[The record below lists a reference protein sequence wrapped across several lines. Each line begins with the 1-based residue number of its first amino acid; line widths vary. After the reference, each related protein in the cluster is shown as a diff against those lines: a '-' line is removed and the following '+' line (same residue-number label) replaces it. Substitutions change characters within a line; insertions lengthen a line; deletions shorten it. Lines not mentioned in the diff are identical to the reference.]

1 MAERITGASPVAG
14 RTAPGTGGSGPGREA
29 PATIDALLHPIA
41 AELLA
46 GAGREVDD
54 VDVEQVVDAG
64 AVMVAAGRGDEVLA
78 AVREAGRELGAAAS
92 LQLPAS
98 AHEPIDWAPFGTV
111 IPILSGSPGAGASCV
126 AAALADALQLAA
138 RCVLLVDAADPARSG
153 LAGAA
158 SAEGPWTSRV
168 SAHTAIRFSWRDQ
181 ALLAR
186 VESDLPA
193 ITPGLVPPPPEWLPR
208 VDPLHVT
215 VVDIGHDGWRTTAN
229 PLLGA
234 GGWLRNGTPA
244 PRPVM
249 VVRATR
255 PSLRHAEQVL
265 ARLDPWVDNGIAVPP
280 VQLAV
285 VGAKKWP
292 SGVAG
297 AAGRRLDGLL
307 EEAVFIPHEQG
318 LEIGGITDELLPDK
332 VLDSVPPLLTGL
344 GLLPQSTSSRK
355 ARR

>member
-1 MAERITGASPVAG
+1 M
-14 RTAPGTGGSGPGREA
+14 
-29 PATIDALLHPIA
+29 HPIA

-46 GAGREVDD
+46 GAEREVDD
-54 VDVEQVVDAG
+54 LDVEQIVDVSAG
-64 AVMVAAGRGDEVLA
+64 MVAAGRGDEVLA

-98 AHEPIDWAPFGTV
+98 AHQPIDWAPFGTV
-111 IPILSGSPGAGASCV
+111 VPVLAGSPGAGASCV

-138 RCVLLVDAADPARSG
+138 RCVLIVDAADPARSG

-158 SAEGPWTSRV
+158 SAEGPWTSQI

-186 VESDLPA
+186 VETDLPA
-193 ITPGLVPPPPEWLPR
+193 ISPGLVPPPPEWLPR

-234 GGWLRNGTPA
+234 GGWLRNGAPA
-244 PRPVM
+244 PRPVL

-265 ARLDPWVDNGIAVPP
+265 ARLDSWVSSGIAVPP
-280 VQLAV
+280 AQLAV

-292 SGVAG
+292 AGVAG

-307 EEAVFIPHEQG
+307 DDAVFVPLEQS
-318 LEIGGITDELLPDK
+318 LEIGGITDELLPDR
-332 VLDSVPPLLTGL
+332 VLDAVTPLLTGL
-344 GLLPQSTSSRK
+344 GLFPESDRSRSRK